1 MKEPNMKNI
10 NTLACLLAAI
20 SGLAWL
26 VSGCAA
32 TNTLA
37 LQQADFPKDK
47 VDARGLFAESCA
59 KCHGE
64 DGRARTL
71 HGRLAGAQNFTD
83 TQWQTAA
90 TDEDIVNAIKSGHKK
105 MPAFQN
111 KLSAAEIDAL
121 AAYVRTF
128 KSAQ

>member
-1 MKEPNMKNI
+1 MKNI

-26 VSGCAA
+26 VSGCAS
-32 TNTLA
+32 TSTLA
-37 LQQADFPKDK
+37 VQQAGYPKDK

-59 KCHGE
+59 RCHGE

-83 TQWQTAA
+83 TQWQAAA
-90 TDEDIVNAIKSGHKK
+90 TDEDIVKAIQTGHKK

-111 KLSAAEIDAL
+111 KLSVTEIDVL